1 MDKEISLN
9 ELKTLQIE
17 MLDKIHTF
25 CVKHKIN
32 YSLAFG
38 TLIGA
43 VRHKGYIPWDDDVD
57 IMMPRTD
64 YEKFIHSFNGAYP
77 ELKVMSPELDLNFYA
92 PYANVF
98 DNRNVLIEGNEDAH
112 RGIEMGIKIDVFP
125 VDGAKANSARLYQF
139 TKNFLY
145 ALWRSKR
152 YNLRCIKDGGAS
164 LFLQSIIISLIATI
178 LGYKNIQRL
187 IMSFVRRHTI
197 EECVFAEVAVFP
209 VYKRTSALSDC
220 FKSFVPIEFE
230 GHTFSAIKDYDGYLS
245 SIYGDYM
252 KLPPKEKQVPHHNFK
267 AYWK

>member
-1 MDKEISLN
+1 MYYKIMDKEISLN

-64 YEKFIHSFNGAYP
+64 YDKFIHSFNGAYP

-112 RGIEMGIKIDVFP
+112 RGIEMG
-125 VDGAKANSARLYQF
+125 
-139 TKNFLY
+139 
-145 ALWRSKR
+145 
-152 YNLRCIKDGGAS
+152 
-164 LFLQSIIISLIATI
+164 
-178 LGYKNIQRL
+178 
-187 IMSFVRRHTI
+187 H
-197 EECVFAEVAVFP
+197 
-209 VYKRTSALSDC
+209 
-220 FKSFVPIEFE
+220 
-230 GHTFSAIKDYDGYLS
+230 
-245 SIYGDYM
+245 
-252 KLPPKEKQVPHHNFK
+252 
-267 AYWK
+267 